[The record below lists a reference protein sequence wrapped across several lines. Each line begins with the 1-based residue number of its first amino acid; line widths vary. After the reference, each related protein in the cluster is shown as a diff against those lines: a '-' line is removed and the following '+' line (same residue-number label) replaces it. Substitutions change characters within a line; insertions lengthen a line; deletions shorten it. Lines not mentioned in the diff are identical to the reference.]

1 MARYQARPSEDGR
14 GPYRWSHVIR
24 TAKGLA
30 LGTIYRQ
37 LGDDL
42 SADEAKTLADLC
54 DREGFELRRAS

>member
-1 MARYQARPSEDGR
+1 
-14 GPYRWSHVIR
+14 VIR

-42 SADEAKTLADLC
+42 SAEEAKTLADLC